1 MLNGYEE
8 DDGVTPFS
16 IYPEAQIGLLRME
29 SWWSLVDLCRVVVA
43 LNFNPALG
51 REAEA
56 GSSLKS
62 SRPTWSTGVV
72 PGQSG
77 TQRNPVLKTQK
88 KKKPSKKSL

>member
-1 MLNGYEE
+1 M
-8 DDGVTPFS
+8 
-16 IYPEAQIGLLRME
+16 
-29 SWWSLVDLCRVVVA
+29 A

-77 TQRNPVLKTQK
+77 TQRNPILKTQK
-88 KKKPSKKSL
+88 KKKKPAKKVFNGCPSLVDVCIIISKAKQCFFPNPQQKNVVLCLGLL